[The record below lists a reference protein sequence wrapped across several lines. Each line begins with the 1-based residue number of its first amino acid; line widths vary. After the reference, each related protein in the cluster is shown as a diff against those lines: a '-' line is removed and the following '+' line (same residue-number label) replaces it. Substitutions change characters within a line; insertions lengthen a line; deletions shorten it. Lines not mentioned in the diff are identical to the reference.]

1 MFNQTKEKKSYTCTS
16 TKRCL
21 FNSHTPR
28 ARTYK
33 RKFRINMDN
42 QIVLLGKSVRF
53 YRNCGAASVGSRNEC
68 LVNV

>member
-1 MFNQTKEKKSYTCTS
+1 MFNQTKEKKATRAHRPKDVFLTPS
-16 TKRCL
+16 
-21 FNSHTPR
+21 TPR

-42 QIVLLGKSVRF
+42 QMVLLGKSVRF
-53 YRNCGAASVGSRNEC
+53 YKNCGAASVGSRNEC